1 MGMVFLVSKAES
13 RDDTVFSAVRKPPQ
27 RAGYQTRC
35 LKFCYRWGFPML
47 WRASMGGIPFSYAE
61 VTTINRQGFWL
72 QYRDEELY
80 LPFVEFPAFE
90 HATVA
95 QICKVECLSGSRVYW
110 PALDIDLTLDQI
122 RNPMVSSCHRD
133 SFDC

>member
-1 MGMVFLVSKAES
+1 
-13 RDDTVFSAVRKPPQ
+13 
-27 RAGYQTRC
+27 
-35 LKFCYRWGFPML
+35 
-47 WRASMGGIPFSYAE
+47 MGGISFSYAE

-80 LPFVEFPAFE
+80 LPFVEFPVFE

-110 PALDIDLTLDQI
+110 PALDIDLTLEQL
-122 RNPMVSSCHRD
+122 RNPMVSKCHRD